1 VYVLVAAIVVL
12 RATRVGMSRAAWI
25 VIVVGVSLYA
35 AGNVVWSL
43 WLQHVPKPPI
53 PSVCDALWLALYPA
67 SYVGI
72 ALLARRCWRGIPG
85 LELHVAVN
93 VTAADLL
100 DDGFPSQVSEAL
112 ARRGLPAGALVIE
125 VTENAVLSDPA
136 HTRDV
141 LGRLRDL
148 GVELSLDDF
157 GTGVSSLV
165 HLKRIPVGEIKIDR
179 SFVTRMN
186 FDPADA
192 AIVHATIDL
201 AHRLGKRVV
210 AEGVEDEHTWKRL
223 AAAGCH
229 VIQGYA
235 LSRPPAGAG
244 AGTAPRRA
252 RGPRSARAAHGR
264 RLRRPARGS
273 RRIAASSAGA
283 ALGRILRP
291 PLDGAPILA
300 PWTSSSPT
308 APGFGLPRSPLG
320 AKTIPSAPSAS
331 TSTSA
336 GGRPGPR
343 S

>member
-1 VYVLVAAIVVL
+1 MPERTSTRALPLAGSLALRQRRALFGAFATVLVVIAGTAVHGALGVGGHTLHEIIRDWGSSAVYVLVAAIVVL

-25 VIVVGVSLYA
+25 VIAVGVSLYA

-235 LSRPPAGAG
+235 LSRPLPAQEL
-244 AGTAPRRA
+244 APLLDELGV
-252 RGPRSARAAHGR
+252 RGPLEPRTADAFEDQRAA
-264 RLRRPARGS
+264 
-273 RRIAASSAGA
+273 AAG
-283 ALGRILRP
+283 
-291 PLDGAPILA
+291 
-300 PWTSSSPT
+300 
-308 APGFGLPRSPLG
+308 
-320 AKTIPSAPSAS
+320 
-331 TSTSA
+331 
-336 GGRPGPR
+336 
-343 S
+343 